1 MNLEGG
7 MIMFCF
13 FQGAELAGRAAT
25 AMSAS
30 DTQAVSMA
38 PANNP
43 GSVTARKAGGAFSAT
58 KVRPSSKIARSPQSS
73 PMPTGNIDPS
83 CI

>member
-7 MIMFCF
+7 VIVFCF
-13 FQGAELAGRAAT
+13 LQGVELAGRAAT

-30 DTQAVSMA
+30 ATRAVSMV
-38 PANNP
+38 PASNP

-58 KVRPSSKIARSPQSS
+58 RVRPSSVIARSPQSS
-73 PMPTGNIDPS
+73 PMPTGNIDSS